1 MKSPNDNSTTLD
13 RRTFVK
19 ASLAP
24 AALAAMAS
32 AAEPAPA
39 AATEF
44 QSAAPPEITDTNIH
58 LFDWPFR
65 KLKYANTDALITK
78 LKKHRITKAWAGT
91 FDAVLHKQLDAA
103 NRRLAEECRSHGNG
117 MLEPIGSVNPA
128 WPDWDEDLR
137 RCHEQYK
144 MPGIRL
150 YPSYHGYTL
159 DHPEFNRLLADA
171 AKRNLLV
178 QIVLRLE
185 DERVHHVATS
195 IPLINVA
202 PLVDGLKKNP
212 TAKVQLI
219 NSAGPLLGNNV
230 TALVRDTQCTFDI
243 AACESN
249 GGVGRLLEG
258 KNTSYRG
265 AIPIDRLT
273 FGSHA
278 PFFPCESALLKL
290 FESPLSLEQFE
301 KLAFINSQKLVPSPS
316 GRGLG

>member
-1 MKSPNDNSTTLD
+1 MKPTEHHQPTID

-19 ASLAP
+19 AGLGTAAIP
-24 AALAAMAS
+24 LAALLS
-32 AAEPAPA
+32 QRVETVA
-39 AATEF
+39 AA

-65 KLKYANTDALITK
+65 KLKYAKTDALVAK
-78 LKKHRITKAWAGT
+78 LKKHRIAKAWAGT
-91 FDAVLHKQLDAA
+91 FDAVLNKQLDRA
-103 NRRLAEECRSHGNG
+103 NRRLAEECSARDDG
-117 MLEPIGSVNPA
+117 MLIPIGSVNPA

-159 DHPEFNRLLADA
+159 DHADFLRLLADA

-185 DERVHHVATS
+185 DDRVHHVATS
-195 IPLINVA
+195 IPPLNVA
-202 PLVDGLKKNP
+202 PLVDALKKLP
-212 TAKVQLI
+212 TAKVQLL
-219 NSAGPLLGNNV
+219 NSAGPLLGNNLA
-230 TALVRDTQCTFDI
+230 ALVRDTQCTFDI
-243 AACESN
+243 AATESN
-249 GGVGRLLEG
+249 GGVGKLLEG

-290 FESPLSLEQFE
+290 FESPLTLEQFQQI
-301 KLAFINSQKLVPSPS
+301 ANSNARQLVPSPS